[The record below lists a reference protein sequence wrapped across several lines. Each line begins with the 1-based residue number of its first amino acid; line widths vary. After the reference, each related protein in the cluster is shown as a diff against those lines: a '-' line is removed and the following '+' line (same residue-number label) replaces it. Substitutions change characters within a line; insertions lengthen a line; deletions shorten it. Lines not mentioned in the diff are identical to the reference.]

1 MKYLESQ
8 LENYFEWEMK
18 VSLFIVLKFF
28 TVFCNFYQAEREPIE
43 DKRVDVC
50 LYLLPPTGH
59 GIKKIDIESLKRI
72 QA

>member
-1 MKYLESQ
+1 MKYFESQ

-18 VSLFIVLKFF
+18 VSLFKVY
-28 TVFCNFYQAEREPIE
+28 TVFCNFFKAERESIE

-50 LYLLPPTGH
+50 LYMLPPTGH
-59 GIKKIDIESLKRI
+59 GIKKVDIESLKRI